1 MSSIFEIADEYRALD
16 TMLEEVGGDVT
27 DPAVSE
33 YIDNLFTDLDD
44 QLETKVEGYCRL
56 IKEAEARSKA
66 RKEEADR
73 MMNRSRTDAN
83 MAKGLKQRLQL
94 AFDVMGIKKVETDR
108 FRVSVA
114 TNGGQQPLVIFDS
127 MVPSE
132 FMKTTTSTVPDKDS
146 IRSMLESGKVVEFAE
161 LAERGRRLNIK

>member
-16 TMLEEVGGDVT
+16 TMLEEVGGDVS

-66 RKEEADR
+66 RKEESDR
-73 MMNRSRTDAN
+73 LMNRSRTDAN

-114 TNGGQQPLVIFDS
+114 TNGGKQPLVIFDS
-127 MVPSE
+127 MVPPE
-132 FMKTTTSTVPDKDS
+132 YMKTTTNTVPDKDS
-146 IRSMLESGKVVEFAE
+146 IRSMLEGGKVVEFAE

>member
-1 MSSIFEIADEYRALD
+1 
-16 TMLEEVGGDVT
+16 
-27 DPAVSE
+27 E

-66 RKEEADR
+66 RKEESDR
-73 MMNRSRTDAN
+73 LMNRSRTDAN

-114 TNGGQQPLVIFDS
+114 TNGGKQPLVIFDS
-127 MVPSE
+127 MVP
-132 FMKTTTSTVPDKDS
+132 
-146 IRSMLESGKVVEFAE
+146 
-161 LAERGRRLNIK
+161 